1 MSDIEEKVAYIKD
14 MVTAIAHGYPM
25 GIATGEA
32 DTYVLFVE
40 TEEEV
45 FQLEIL
51 KDNRFGRKLDS

>member
-1 MSDIEEKVAYIKD
+1 MCELEQKVEYIKD

-25 GIATGEA
+25 GIATGQE
-32 DTYVLFVE
+32 DTFVLFVE